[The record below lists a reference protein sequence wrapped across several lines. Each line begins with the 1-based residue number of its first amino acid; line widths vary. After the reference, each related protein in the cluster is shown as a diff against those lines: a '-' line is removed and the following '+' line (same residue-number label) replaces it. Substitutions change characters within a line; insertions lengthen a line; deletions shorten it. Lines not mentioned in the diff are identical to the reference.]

1 MLNAI
6 AVAERDKRIVSKVR
20 FLNSLK
26 LKFTLEKYKLSN
38 TELMVLEKHPM
49 IFLASLTKT

>member
-38 TELMVLEKHPM
+38 KNWVWLEM
-49 IFLASLTKT
+49 CETK